1 MKLQAAGLPGMDDL
15 SIRDNLL
22 GILVGAIPTTSKC
35 CVQALDELLKR
46 PAMLGAA
53 QQAAMANDD
62 ATLARY
68 VFEALRFHPNNP
80 GVFRIALEDYVLGKG
95 TSHATNVPAGSTV
108 LAATQSAM
116 FDEAVVESPNEFR
129 IDRPD
134 YAYMFFGLGLHSCF
148 GQYINRVQIPG
159 ILKPLLQRKNL
170 RRAAGASGQ
179 LTMTGP
185 YPSSLS
191 VVFDVAWELG

>member
-1 MKLQAAGLPGMDDL
+1 MLTAHRICFRDGAEL
-15 SIRDNLL
+15 S
-22 GILVGAIPTTSKC
+22 
-35 CVQALDELLKR
+35 
-46 PAMLGAA
+46 
-53 QQAAMANDD
+53 
-62 ATLARY
+62 

-95 TSHATNVPAGSTV
+95 TAHATNIPVGATV

-116 FDEAVVESPNEFR
+116 FDEVVVDAPNEFR

-134 YAYMFFGLGLHSCF
+134 YAYMFFGAGLHTCF
-148 GQYINRVQIPG
+148 GQYINQVQIPG

-170 RRAAGASGQ
+170 RRAVGASGK
-179 LTMTGP
+179 LMMTGP

-191 VVFDVAWELG
+191 VEFDPA